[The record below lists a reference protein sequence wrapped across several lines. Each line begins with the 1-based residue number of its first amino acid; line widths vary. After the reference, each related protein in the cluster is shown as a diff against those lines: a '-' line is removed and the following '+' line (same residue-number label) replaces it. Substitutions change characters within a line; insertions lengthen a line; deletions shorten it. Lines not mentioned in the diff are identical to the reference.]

1 MVAVG
6 NGKFPGTKAQDAT
19 AQAALAQIPIWRPR
33 NGRDGTFPFWED
45 ALNDAMAA
53 RGMSRSAIN
62 EAPPTR
68 PPGSTQTVDTYNL
81 WVAAVNHIIS
91 RRAHTMLFDLLRP
104 TLDLTGPHAELDLR
118 RLKNCLRGCVFCVHA
133 RVSVCFW
140 DCACFAIVVY

>member
-1 MVAVG
+1 M
-6 NGKFPGTKAQDAT
+6 
-19 AQAALAQIPIWRPR
+19 AQIPIWRPR

-81 WVAAVNHIIS
+81 WVAAVNHYQQEG
-91 RRAHTMLFDLLRP
+91 TMLFDLLRP

-118 RLKNCLRGCVFCVHA
+118 RLKNWNTPPDLPNLVSSSLCLSTVG
-133 RVSVCFW
+133 
-140 DCACFAIVVY
+140 